1 MVFNSRKFKSVVEFV
16 FVLIVTTVYFV
27 GVMTGNFAQMLSTSI
42 AFSVY
47 TLGYIAISMYLVT
60 SLYEDL
66 DKRNL
71 RSLVVVLSIP
81 LSVGILGSVL
91 SVIGLAIGSVGIQY
105 AAFVFMLLFTIIV
118 GFIAFTTKQED

>member
-1 MVFNSRKFKSVVEFV
+1 MVFNSKKFKSVVEFV

-27 GVMTGNFAQMLSTSI
+27 GIMTGNFVQMLSTSI

-47 TLGYIAISMYLVT
+47 TLGYIAISMYLVA

-71 RSLVVVLSIP
+71 RSLVVILSIP

-118 GFIAFTTKQED
+118 GFIAFTTKEED